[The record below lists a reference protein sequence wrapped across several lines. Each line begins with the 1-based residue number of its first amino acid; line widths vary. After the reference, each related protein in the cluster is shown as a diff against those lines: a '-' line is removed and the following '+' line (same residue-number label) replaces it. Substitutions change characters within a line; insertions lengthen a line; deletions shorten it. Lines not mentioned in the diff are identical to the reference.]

1 MRNALALL
9 GALSFACSG
18 GAGHHDEYSAAEGR
32 GGGGDESSDTSAD
45 ESIPL
50 GRLPEGVTP
59 LHYTIYLEVVP
70 SRDRFTGRVDI
81 RTRLDEA
88 RRVIWMHGQD
98 MNVSEAEV
106 LPEGA
111 EPVRGTFEQVDDSG
125 VAALRLDERVGPGE
139 VTISLTYDAP
149 FDRQLK
155 GLYRV
160 DAGGEAYA
168 FTQFEAT
175 SARLAFPS
183 FDEPR
188 FKTPFDMT
196 LSVQPDHEA
205 IGNTTVASTREVAGM
220 KEVRFTET
228 EPLPTYLVAMAVGP
242 LDVVEHAAI
251 PANDVRDRPLPF
263 RGVAARGQGPR
274 LAYALEHTAALLE
287 YLEGYFGIAY
297 PYDKLDIIAVPDF
310 ASGAMENAGAITFR
324 ETLLLLDDEEA
335 PEAQRR
341 AFAYVMAHELA
352 HQWFGNLVTM
362 PWWDDIWLHEA
373 FATWM
378 GNKTVRQVHP
388 EYHADVGMVGSVQ
401 GAMGADSLV
410 SARQIRQPIESNHD
424 IRNAFDAIT
433 YRKGG
438 GVLEMFERWLG
449 EETFREGIRE
459 YMSRHRFA
467 TATADDLLDALSQMA
482 GRDVGTPFRTFLMQP
497 GVPLLTVERQCASA
511 DAEEGA
517 EAGNRLSI
525 RQSRYFPVG
534 SGGDADASW
543 QIPVCVRHGDRRA
556 ANDTCELIT
565 DAEASIDLGE
575 SCPEWVMPNAD
586 AAGYY
591 RYAMPADD
599 VARLMRTGWRHLTER
614 EKLSVANNLAAGFSA
629 DAIEAATVFAT
640 FDQIAADDSRAVAT
654 EPMGLIRFTRDHL
667 ATEERVPTLERW
679 ASGLYAS
686 RARRLGWSAR
696 RSDDGET
703 ALLRAELLGFL
714 AETARDARTR
724 REAAERG
731 RRYIGFGGD
740 GALHTDAVEP
750 SLVGLALSM
759 AVQEGD
765 AAFFD
770 ALLSK
775 VLESDDALFRR
786 HGIHALGSARQ
797 PALAERARALSL
809 DARLRVNEVTDPLGV
824 QLSMPETRA
833 DAWAF
838 MQAHFDEIF
847 ARVAT
852 TRAGYAPWYVSG
864 FCSEAQAAEVE
875 SFFAERIEA
884 LPGGPR
890 NLAGALE
897 AIRLCAARAEAQ
909 RESANAFLAARRR

>member
-1 MRNALALL
+1 MRKLIVIL
-9 GALSFACSG
+9 GVLTASCSG
-18 GAGHHDEYSAAEGR
+18 GAGDHPEYTAAEGR
-32 GGGGDESSDTSAD
+32 GAGGDDRAEAPA
-45 ESIPL
+45 EEAAPI

-59 LHYTIYLEVVP
+59 LHYTLYLEVVP
-70 SRDRFTGRVDI
+70 SRERFGGRVDI
-81 RTRLDEA
+81 RTRIDEA
-88 RRVIWMHGQD
+88 RRVIWLHGRD
-98 MNVSEAEV
+98 LNVTEIEV

-111 EPVRGTFEQVDDSG
+111 EPISGTYEQVDDSG
-125 VAALRLDERVGPGE
+125 VARLTLDERVGPGE

-160 DAGGEAYA
+160 DTGGEAYA

-188 FKTPFDMT
+188 FKTPFDVT

-205 IGNTTVASTREVAGM
+205 IANTTPASTREVAGM

-242 LDVVEHAAI
+242 LDVVEHDPI

-274 LAYALEHTAALLE
+274 LAYALERTGALLA
-287 YLEGYFGIAY
+287 YLESYFGTPY

-324 ETLLLLDDEEA
+324 ETLLLLDEDEA
-335 PEAQRR
+335 PEDQRR

-362 PWWDDIWLHEA
+362 PWWDDIWLNEA

-378 GNKTVRQVHP
+378 GNKTVRHVNP
-388 EYHADVGMVGSVQ
+388 EYHADVGMVRSVQ

-424 IRNAFDAIT
+424 IRNAFDSIT

-459 YMSRHRFA
+459 YMSRHRFG

-482 GRDVGTPFRTFLMQP
+482 GRDVGTPFRTFLFQP
-497 GVPLLTVERQCASA
+497 GVPLLTVERQCS
-511 DAEEGA
+511 DE
-517 EAGNRLSI
+517 GNRLAI
-525 RQSRYFPVG
+525 RQSRYLPVG
-534 SGGDADASW
+534 SAGERQASW
-543 QIPVCVRHGDRRA
+543 QIPVCVRHGDRRE

-565 DAEASIDLGE
+565 DAEATLDLGDT
-575 SCPEWVMPNAD
+575 CPEWVMPNAD

-591 RYAMPADD
+591 RFAMPAED
-599 VARLMRTGWRHLTER
+599 VERLMQTGWRHLTER
-614 EKLSVANNLAAGFSA
+614 EKVSLANNLAAGFSA
-629 DAIEAATVFAT
+629 DAIEAAAVFGT
-640 FDQIAADDSRAVAT
+640 FDRIAADESRAVAT
-654 EPMGLIRFTRDHL
+654 EPMGLIGYTRDHL
-667 ATEERVPTLERW
+667 ATEANRPALERW
-679 ASGLYAS
+679 ASGLYAA
-686 RARRLGWSAR
+686 RARRMGWSAR
-696 RSDDGET
+696 RREDGE
-703 ALLRAELLGFL
+703 ASLLRADLLSFM

-740 GALHTDAVEP
+740 GELHPDAAEP
-750 SLVGLALSM
+750 SLVPLALSM

-786 HGIHALGSARQ
+786 DGIRALGSARE
-797 PALAERARALSL
+797 PALAQRARALSL
-809 DARLRVNEVTDPLGV
+809 DARLRVNEVTDPLTT
-824 QLSMPETRA
+824 QLSMEETRA

-838 MQAHFDEIF
+838 MQEHFDELF

-852 TRAGYAPWYVSG
+852 TRAGYAPWYVAG
-864 FCSEAQAAEVE
+864 FCSEERAGEVE
-875 SFFAERIEA
+875 AFFAERIET

-909 RESANAFLAARRR
+909 RESANTFLGARRR